1 MKTLITQF
9 IKFGLVGVSNTV
21 LALAVYYVLLFFGMH
36 YLLANVFAFAIS
48 VLNAYFWN
56 SKFVFKQNNLK
67 TGRFRRL
74 AKVYVSYGLT
84 FVLSMVLLYV
94 MVDIFGVSELLAPIL
109 NLCVTVPLNFLLNRF
124 WAFK

>member
-1 MKTLITQF
+1 MKILLRQF
-9 IKFGLVGVSNTV
+9 VKFGLVGVSNTV
-21 LALAVYYVLLFFGMH
+21 LALAIYYVLLFLGMH
-36 YLLANVFAFAIS
+36 YLWANVFAFAIS

-56 SKFVFKQNNLK
+56 SRFVFTRNP
-67 TGRFRRL
+67 TSGRARQL

-94 MVDIFGVSELLAPIL
+94 MVDILGVSELLAPVF
-109 NLCVTVPLNFLLNRF
+109 NLCITVPLNFLLNRF